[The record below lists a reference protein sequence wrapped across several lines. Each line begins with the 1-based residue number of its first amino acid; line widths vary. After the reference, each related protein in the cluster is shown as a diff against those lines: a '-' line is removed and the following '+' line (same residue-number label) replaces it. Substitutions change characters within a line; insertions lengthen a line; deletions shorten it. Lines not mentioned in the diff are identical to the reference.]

1 MLIMQQEIVEIT
13 ASDAIIRG
21 ELSIPDNTV
30 GLAILLH
37 NVVGCDRDLNGPSAK
52 NYNGFKILSR
62 MLISA
67 GIASYRFDKRGYGE
81 SSGVFADDLLT
92 YTKDALVVYKH
103 ITENYGTEKVFLI
116 GQSRGTSVIALNFK
130 NFDAIFPVGGV
141 AAIAPAVFGEIF
153 DPISCPL
160 KIIVGS
166 KDVNPYDP
174 DLKLR
179 TVVPCKKH
187 RQLYPTEASFSILNG
202 LTHILSVHGQATAD
216 PVPDPKAYQE
226 VAGWIKYESGKS
238 R

>member
-1 MLIMQQEIVEIT
+1 MELN

-21 ELSIPDNTV
+21 ELSIPDNAV

-52 NYNGFKILSR
+52 NYNGFKMLSQ
-62 MLISA
+62 MLFSA
-67 GIASYRFDKRGYGE
+67 GITSFRFDKRGYGE

-92 YTKDALVVYKH
+92 YTKDALAVYTH
-103 ITENYGTEKVFLI
+103 ITQNYEAEKVFLI

-130 NFDAIFPVGGV
+130 DFDTVFPVGGV
-141 AAIAPAVFGEIF
+141 AAIAPAVFGEKL

-202 LTHILSVHGQATAD
+202 LTHILSAHGQPTKE

-226 VAGWIKYESGKS
+226 TADWIVYESNRS
-238 R
+238 RKATFS